1 MAEPVE
7 KPKSSAKSLYSK
19 LEAKRSQYLNR
30 AYDCSEL
37 TIPALLPRLGHT
49 DSSKLPTP
57 WQGLG
62 ARGVNNL
69 AAKLLL
75 TLFPPNTPI
84 FKLDIDD
91 FTLETLTKQEGMRA
105 KVEEG
110 LNKIERSVMKE
121 IESSAIRVTGFE
133 GLKHLVVTG
142 NVLFYMDPEGG
153 AQVFHL
159 DSYVVRRDRKGNVLD
174 IVVKECVSPVTLPQA
189 TQDALLISNDKRD
202 MDEDVELYT
211 HIKLTGKKYAVYQET
226 EGNVIPGSEGNYPV
240 ASSPWIPVR
249 FTKISGE
256 SYGRSYVEE
265 YIGDLQSLEG
275 LSQAIVEGA
284 AASAKVLFLV
294 NPNGVTEKADLAK
307 TENGGFVDG
316 MTNDVQ
322 ALQVQKGGD
331 FRVAHDTSNK
341 IEERLSFAFLL
352 NSAIQRGGDRVT
364 AEEIRFM
371 ANELESALGGLYS
384 ILSLDLQLPLVK
396 RLMYQME
403 RQKRLPMLP
412 KGVVTPTIVTGME
425 ALGRGN
431 DLNKLSQFMKVA
443 VDIAQLPPEI
453 DKADALKRV
462 GVSLGIDMKGLVKT
476 PEALQAEVQQQQQRE
491 MMMQGM
497 NPAINAASQ
506 IAQKGMEQNG
516 NQAQQ
521 IPPG

>member
-1 MAEPVE
+1 MEDSAEKTPTAKALYQQLE
-7 KPKSSAKSLYSK
+7 PKRAPF
-19 LEAKRSQYLNR
+19 LNR
-30 AYDCSEL
+30 AYDCAEL
-37 TIPALLPRLGHT
+37 TIPALLPRQGHSAT
-49 DSSKLPTP
+49 SKLPTP

-91 FTLETLTKQEGMRA
+91 FTLETLTKAEGMRA

-121 IESSAIRVTGFE
+121 IEATAIRVTGFE

-142 NVLFYMDPEGG
+142 NTLFYLDPEGG

-174 IVVKECVSPVTLPQA
+174 IVVKESVSPLTLPETVKESLRSGDNA
-189 TQDALLISNDKRD
+189 KD
-202 MDEDVELYT
+202 MDTDVDLFT
-211 HIKLTGKKYAVYQET
+211 HIKLVGKNYDVYQEVA
-226 EGNVIPGSEGNYPV
+226 GMIVPDSQGSYPV

-307 TENGGFVDG
+307 TDNGGFVDG
-316 MTNDVQ
+316 MVNDVQ
-322 ALQVQKGGD
+322 ALQVQKAGD
-331 FRVAHDTSNK
+331 FRVAHDTSTK
-341 IEERLSFAFLL
+341 IEDRLSFAFLL

-403 RQKRLPMLP
+403 AQKRLPILP
-412 KGVVTPTIVTGME
+412 KGTVTPTIVTGME

-453 DKADALKRV
+453 DKADALRRV
-462 GVSLGIDMKGLVKT
+462 GVSLGIDMKGLVKS
-476 PEALQAEVQQQQQRE
+476 PEVLAEEMQQAQQQQ

-506 IAQKGMEQNG
+506 LMQKGMDQNG
-516 NQAQQ
+516 QAPQE
-521 IPPG
+521 PG